1 MLHQH
6 ERVGGLPL
14 ARRGGSPVVVGAGAS
29 GGGGGE
35 GKKGALGGVP
45 LPVFAGGDWK
55 EATKLVRR

>member
-14 ARRGGSPVVVGAGAS
+14 ARRGSPVVAGS
-29 GGGGGE
+29 WGGGGGE

-45 LPVFAGGDWK
+45 PPVFAGGDWK

>member
-14 ARRGGSPVVVGAGAS
+14 ARRGSPVMS
-29 GGGGGE
+29 GGGGGGGGTGE
-35 GKKGALGGVP
+35 GKGGGLSVP
-45 LPVFAGGDWK
+45 PPVFAGGDWK